1 MTRVR
6 RPFEPVT
13 EVVVKFRYPTRTIR
27 DSDVVKECDIH
38 YLYSNM
44 LKFGTAY
51 PGRLSK
57 PARTP
62 QFIQSV
68 VPQDLATAM
77 DIVSKAREQFDQL
90 PVEVRDKFNYNPY
103 RFMEFVT
110 NDKNKEELVKMGLAN
125 IVEPVKTLAQ
135 EVAEI
140 IKPNGE
146 LDKKSD
152 EGQA

>member
-27 DSDVVKECDIH
+27 DADVVKECDIH

-68 VPQDLATAM
+68 FPQDLATAM

>member
-13 EVVVKFRYPTRTIR
+13 EVVVKFKYPSRTIR
-27 DSDVVKECDIH
+27 DADVVKECDIR

-51 PGRLSK
+51 PGRLTKS
-57 PARTP
+57 ARTP
-62 QFIQSV
+62 QFVQSV
-68 VPQDLATAM
+68 APRDLATAM

-90 PVEVRDKFNYNPY
+90 PVEVRDRFNYNPY

-110 NDKNKEELVKMGLAN
+110 NDKNKEELVKMGLAT
-125 IVEPVKTLAQ
+125 IIEPVKTLAQ
-135 EVAEI
+135 EVADI
-140 IKPNGE
+140 IKPAGE
-146 LDKKSD
+146 PTKESG

>member
-13 EVVVKFRYPTRTIR
+13 EVVVKFRYPSRTIR
-27 DSDVVKECDIH
+27 DADVVKECDIH
-38 YLYSNM
+38 YLYSNL

-51 PGRLSK
+51 PGRLTK
-57 PARTP
+57 PSRIP
-62 QFIQSV
+62 QFVQSV
-68 VPQDLATAM
+68 APRDLATAM
-77 DIVSKAREQFDQL
+77 DVVNKAREQFEQL

-125 IVEPVKTLAQ
+125 IVKPVKTLAQ
-135 EVAEI
+135 EVADI
-140 IKPNGE
+140 IKPVEKPAEKPG
-146 LDKKSD
+146 

>member
-13 EVVVKFRYPTRTIR
+13 EVVVKFRFPTRTIR
-27 DSDVVKECDIH
+27 DADVVKECDIH
-38 YLYSNM
+38 YLYRNM

-51 PGRLSK
+51 PGRLTK

-62 QFIQSV
+62 QFVQSV
-68 VPQDLATAM
+68 APRDLASAM
-77 DIVSKAREQFDQL
+77 DVVNRAREQFEQL
-90 PVEVRDKFNYNPY
+90 PVEVRDRFNYNPY
-103 RFMEFVT
+103 RFMEYVT
-110 NDKNKEELVKMGLAN
+110 NDKNKEELVKMGLAT

-140 IKPNGE
+140 IKPTGE
-146 LDKKSD
+146 FVKKPG